1 VTWVCPRCQRTFAS
15 EGQFHSHD
23 LVGVDRHFAGRPAE
37 LRAAFDALV
46 AALPADV
53 DIDGLK
59 TVIVLAARTTFCYVL
74 VQRDRLSIGVF
85 LDRALVSP
93 RVTKIDHVSS
103 AKVASVVE
111 VREPGEIDDELCGWL
126 TEAYDLRSGP
136 IGDGSAAV
144 PPLGPVT
151 STRGPRPASA
161 S

>member
-23 LVGVDRHFAGRPAE
+23 LVDVDRHFAGRPAE

-53 DIDGLK
+53 HIDGLK
-59 TVIVLAARTTFCYVL
+59 TVIVLAARTTFCYVV

-93 RVTKIDHVSS
+93 RVTKVDHVSS
-103 AKVASVVE
+103 GKVASVIE
-111 VREPGEIDDELCGWL
+111 VRGPGEIDDELRGWL
-126 TEAYDLRSGP
+126 SEAYALRSGP
-136 IGDGSAAV
+136 IGDRQ
-144 PPLGPVT
+144 PH
-151 STRGPRPASA
+151 RPASQPADIDPGSQA
-161 S
+161 SER

>member
-23 LVGVDRHFAGRPAE
+23 VVDVDRHFTGRPAQ

-59 TVIVLAARTTFCYVL
+59 TVIVLAARTTFCYVV

-103 AKVASVVE
+103 GKVASMVE

-126 TEAYDLRSGP
+126 TGAYDLRSGP
-136 IGDGSAAV
+136 IGEGQ
-144 PPLGPVT
+144 
-151 STRGPRPASA
+151 RRRPASRPGDIDSGSQA
-161 S
+161 GQR

>member
-1 VTWVCPRCQRTFAS
+1 MTWVCPRCQRTFAT

-23 LVGVDRHFAGRPAE
+23 RVDVDRHFAGGPAE
-37 LRAAFDALV
+37 LRAAFDTLV

-59 TVIVLAARTTFCYVL
+59 TVIVLAARTTFCYVV

-93 RVTKIDHVSS
+93 RITKVDHVSS
-103 AKVASVVE
+103 GKVASVVE

-136 IGDGSAAV
+136 VGEGQHS
-144 PPLGPVT
+144 
-151 STRGPRPASA
+151 RPASRPA
-161 S
+161 DIDSGSQGGQR